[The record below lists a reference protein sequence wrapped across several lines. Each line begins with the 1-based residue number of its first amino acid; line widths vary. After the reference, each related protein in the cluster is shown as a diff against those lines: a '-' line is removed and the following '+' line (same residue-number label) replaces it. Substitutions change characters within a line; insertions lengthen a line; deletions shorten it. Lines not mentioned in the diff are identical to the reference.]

1 MKYTLET
8 LPLGSVIE
16 YRKKRYYKCAGM
28 DGDILCEENNL
39 GYWYFINNP
48 KYYCPKWKTFK
59 VLFTP
64 KSVGLIK

>member
-28 DGDILCEENNL
+28 QGDILICENKH
-39 GYWYFINNP
+39 GVWYFINHRN
-48 KYYCPKWKTFK
+48 YTSVNWKTFK
-59 VLFTP
+59 VLFIPNETRTQ
-64 KSVGLIK
+64 I